1 MSEPRQELWL
11 IRHGET
17 EWSAA
22 KRHTG
27 RTDIPL
33 TSTGERQAVDL
44 RKTLADQRFSLV
56 FCSPLARARETCRLA
71 GYGDVACLNEGL
83 LEWDYGIYEGKT
95 TQEIRQEQLD
105 WSIWTTSVPKG
116 ESIEQVGRRAQR
128 VIQQA
133 QNVRG
138 DVVLFAHAHILR
150 VLTACWL
157 GLPPE
162 AGRLFVLNTASISV
176 LGYERETRVISRWNV
191 SHEVKNDLPSEEEA
205 TCNVEDPGCDSITKS

>member
-1 MSEPRQELWL
+1 MRESCQELWL

-33 TSTGERQAVDL
+33 TPKGERQATEL
-44 RKTLADQRFSLV
+44 RQVLDGRQFSWVL
-56 FCSPLARARETCRLA
+56 CSPLARARETCRLA
-71 GYGDVACLNEGL
+71 GYGDVASLSEDL

-95 TQEIRQEQLD
+95 TQEIREKQPD
-105 WSIWTTSVPKG
+105 WSIWATSVPSG
-116 ESIEQVGRRAQR
+116 ESIEQVGSRAQQVIER
-128 VIQQA
+128 VLT
-133 QNVRG
+133 VSG

-150 VLTACWL
+150 ILTACWL

-162 AGRLFVLNTASISV
+162 AGRLFILGTASISV
-176 LGYERETRVISRWNV
+176 LGYDRETPVIKSWNI
-191 SHEVKNDLPSEEEA
+191 SHEVK
-205 TCNVEDPGCDSITKS
+205 